1 MLARGL
7 SVRDIEDAVKDE
19 SRLLRFA
26 HASAV
31 SAFLSNELVAMVDW
45 RSPCTAI
52 EHEPA
57 YSILDSAVAGRAHM
71 ARFFGFEGNSVR
83 QCELWAA

>member
-31 SAFLSNELVAMVDW
+31 SAFLSNELVAMVW
-45 RSPCTAI
+45 LEVSL
-52 EHEPA
+52 H
-57 YSILDSAVAGRAHM
+57 GHRA
-71 ARFFGFEGNSVR
+71 
-83 QCELWAA
+83 